1 MLSELSI
8 KNYALIES
16 LQVHFEAGFTSITGE
31 TGAGKSVLL
40 GGLALVL
47 GKRVDFSNINDASK
61 KCIIE
66 ASFNIDN
73 FNLNQFFEDNDLD
86 FDSHTILRR
95 EVLPSGKSRAFIN
108 DSPVNLSVLANL
120 GEQLIDIHSQQ
131 QTQELTSDDFQFQII
146 DALANN
152 STTVLDYQQ
161 LLKSYKTTQKQ
172 LNDLKTSKLQSEKD
186 QDYQSFLLNELSE
199 AKLQTIHL
207 EALEIEYNTL
217 NNVELIQSELTL
229 ANQLISTEDLGVASN
244 LRTLKQLFHKL
255 ADISSIYQALSDR
268 IQSVAIEL
276 DDIFSD
282 IETEQSK
289 IEVNPSRLSEIDL
302 ILQTV
307 HNLFAKHS
315 VNSVEALIDIEAHLA
330 SQLDTLASL
339 DDSIATVEKTLESIV
354 KQLDSCAKTIHK
366 QRLQV
371 LPDLIEQLETI
382 LTDLGM
388 PNARFKLLL
397 NPSETYLYNGKDHL
411 EFLFTANKGASFL
424 PLKKAASGGELSRI
438 MLAIKSVLS
447 KYQQLPTIMFDEID
461 TGVSGEIAHKMG
473 DIMEQMSAYMQVF
486 SITHLPQIAAKG
498 QSHFKVFKQDIQE
511 TTVTSLKKLS
521 KEERVEEIAQMLGGK
536 ELSASAI
543 AHANPFPKTPK
554 SLKSPNTL
562 SSVLNS
568 KKRESV
574 LNKISMR

>member
-108 DSPVNLSVLANL
+108 DSPVNLSVLAYL

-473 DIMEQMSAYMQVF
+473 DIMAQMSAYMQVF

-543 AHANPFPKTPK
+543 AHANQ
-554 SLKSPNTL
+554 L
-562 SSVLNS
+562 LN
-568 KKRESV
+568 
-574 LNKISMR
+574 

>member
-8 KNYALIES
+8 KNYALIET
-16 LQVHFEAGFTSITGE
+16 LQVQFEAGFTSITGE

-172 LNDLKTSKLQSEKD
+172 LNDLRASKLQSEKD

-339 DDSIATVEKTLESIV
+339 DDFIATVEKTLESIV

-543 AHANPFPKTPK
+543 AHANQ
-554 SLKSPNTL
+554 L
-562 SSVLNS
+562 LN
-568 KKRESV
+568 
-574 LNKISMR
+574 